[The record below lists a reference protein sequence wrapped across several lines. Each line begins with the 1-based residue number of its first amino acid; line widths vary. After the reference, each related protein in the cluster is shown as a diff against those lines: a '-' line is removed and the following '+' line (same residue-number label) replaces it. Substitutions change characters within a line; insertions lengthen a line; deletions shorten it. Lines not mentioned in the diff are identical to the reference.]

1 MRIRNKFPRVDS
13 KRHQYLLDNQ
23 WTLVKGPRGI
33 PRTILLS
40 IPLMFI
46 NAFIA
51 FWIIKLFDVISLE
64 EFGISPDSIDISFN
78 IVYLIGFILILIISH
93 ELMHLIFMPNFI
105 KSKKTY
111 IGLTYFGGFAYSEE
125 IVAKIRLIIIGIAP
139 FFIISI
145 ILPILLSF
153 FGLLTPFIKLIV
165 LANAASSSVDFLS
178 IIFILIYVPS
188 GASLVS
194 NGSKD
199 YWKKL

>member
-105 KSKKTY
+105 KSKKTKN
-111 IGLTYFGGFAYSEE
+111 I
-125 IVAKIRLIIIGIAP
+125 
-139 FFIISI
+139 
-145 ILPILLSF
+145 
-153 FGLLTPFIKLIV
+153 
-165 LANAASSSVDFLS
+165 
-178 IIFILIYVPS
+178 
-188 GASLVS
+188 
-194 NGSKD
+194 
-199 YWKKL
+199 